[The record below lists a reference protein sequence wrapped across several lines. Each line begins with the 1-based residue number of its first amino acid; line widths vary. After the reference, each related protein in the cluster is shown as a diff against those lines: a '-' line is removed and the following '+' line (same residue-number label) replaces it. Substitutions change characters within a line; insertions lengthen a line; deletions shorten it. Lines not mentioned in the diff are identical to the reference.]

1 MDVRVRVKVKPEITN
16 KRVVPTCWGTVNV
29 HGVRSGT
36 SGQRFMKDQIA
47 QDTESPSAL
56 APSEMESSDEF
67 WTERQT
73 CFPRIRVGCIVK
85 KSQVSIREGSREPVD
100 EMGELV

>member
-1 MDVRVRVKVKPEITN
+1 MLGNGECAWSEEQDLRSE
-16 KRVVPTCWGTVNV
+16 V
-29 HGVRSGT
+29 HEGPDCTGS
-36 SGQRFMKDQIA
+36 M
-47 QDTESPSAL
+47 DTESPSAL
-56 APSEMESSDEF
+56 VPSEMESSDEF
-67 WTERQT
+67 WTERQM